1 MLYKAKKGQSSYGE
15 AIGIIL
21 LDMSFAPFI
30 PGDVAN
36 ATTYS
41 FPVKFKKVDGLTI
54 ERMFSKDIS
63 FLNRVID
70 AGKELV
76 DAGVRAITGD
86 CGFMALF
93 QEEVAKQL
101 DVPVFLS
108 SLLQLPF
115 LTQIIGEGRKVGVI
129 TANSKILD
137 DDLLRSVGIVN
148 TDSIYIKGLE
158 DKENFRDGILRECG
172 WLDSKKIEDEVVEAA
187 KEMVNDDPKIKII
200 LLECSDLPPYGRAV
214 QEAVDLPVFDFVTM
228 INYVYSGIV
237 KKRYEGIM

>member
-41 FPVKFKKVDGLTI
+41 FPVRFKKVDGLTV

>member
-41 FPVKFKKVDGLTI
+41 FHVRFKKIDGLTV

-93 QEEVAKQL
+93 QEEVAEQL

-115 LTQIIGEGRKVGVI
+115 LIQIIGEGRKVGVI

-158 DKENFRDGILRECG
+158 DKENFRDEILRECG

>member
-21 LDMSFAPFI
+21 LDMSFTPFI

-41 FPVKFKKVDGLTI
+41 FPVRFKKVDGLTV

-115 LTQIIGEGRKVGVI
+115 LVRIIGEGRKVGVI

-172 WLDSKKIEDEVVEAA
+172 WLDSKKIEDE
-187 KEMVNDDPKIKII
+187 
-200 LLECSDLPPYGRAV
+200 
-214 QEAVDLPVFDFVTM
+214 
-228 INYVYSGIV
+228 
-237 KKRYEGIM
+237 

>member
-21 LDMSFAPFI
+21 LDMSFTPFI

-41 FPVKFKKVDGLTI
+41 FPVRFKKVDGLTV